1 MTFLKKMLGFNT
13 AEPASRVRI
22 CPECGMAVADHKDW
36 CSIFR
41 ARQAMERRTEAKQ
54 AASA

>member
-1 MTFLKKMLGFNT
+1 MTFLKKILGFSE
-13 AEPASRVRI
+13 AQPANRVRI

-41 ARQAMERRTEAKQ
+41 ARQAMEQRNGVKQ
-54 AASA
+54 ATA